1 MTNAGSTSAGGANG
15 AEDKAA
21 RTSLGTLLGEVM
33 KDMSTLFRQ
42 EVALA
47 KAEITDS
54 GKKAGKGAGL
64 FGGAGVAGHFVLLF
78 LSIALWW
85 GLGDLIESFGWSAV
99 IVAVLWAIVA
109 VILALQGKKEFQ
121 KIKGAP
127 QTAETIKEIP
137 ETFK

>member
-1 MTNAGSTSAGGANG
+1 MTNAGASAVGGDNG

-21 RTSLGTLLGEVM
+21 STSLGSLLGEVL

-47 KAEITDS
+47 KAEISDS

-64 FGGAGVAGHFVLLF
+64 LGGAGVAGHFVLLF

-85 GLGDLIESFGWSAV
+85 GLGDLIGSGGWSAV
-99 IVAVLWAIVA
+99 IVAILWAVVA
-109 VILALQGKKEFQ
+109 LILALQGKKELQ

>member
-1 MTNAGSTSAGGANG
+1 LS
-15 AEDKAA
+15 
-21 RTSLGTLLGEVM
+21 EVTR
-33 KDMSTLFRQ
+33 DISTLFRQ

-47 KAEITDS
+47 KAELTDS

-64 FGGAGVAGHFVLLF
+64 LGGAGVAGHFALLF

-85 GLGDLIESFGWSAV
+85 GLGNLIGNAWSAL
-99 IVAVLWAIVA
+99 IVAVLWAVVA
-109 VILALQGKKEFQ
+109 LILALQGRKELQ

-127 QTAETIKEIP
+127 QTAETIREIP